1 MNLSRC
7 PACGASVPPET
18 TQCPYC
24 HSYFTQGGA
33 ASPAQST
40 TEFKGFT
47 FERRAEPNEQAF
59 TLAVPKG
66 WLMVGG
72 VVRANHMQQTVNAQ
86 TIAAK
91 VDFAVKR
98 DTEGSVMIRW
108 APEVKYCDMRG
119 MPAAMFFPQGSQYN
133 GMVVWPLMSG
143 AEFLVRMVFPWA
155 HPQAQGGQMIRQQ
168 AQPLMVEHFK
178 REAAKLGGTTPF
190 QYDGGEAVFQYT
202 ENGIRFEEHAF
213 TCIEY
218 MGPVAGGMWS
228 NKNTVLLRAP
238 AGEYERWEP
247 VLKHI
252 WTSGELNLQWMA
264 SEQASQEML
273 THAFMNAQQAEQAR
287 ARRALEIQRDLQRI
301 SQEIVEH
308 QRLTHAEIRN
318 DGYLLLT
325 GQEEYVN
332 PITKQVDTGSN
343 EWRHRWVTANNE
355 EFYTDDTS
363 FNPNN
368 DDRLNQV
375 KWEYTPVRPRF
386 PQ

>member
-1 MNLSRC
+1 MQLLRC
-7 PACGASVPPET
+7 PACGAPVPPEA

-24 HSYFTQGGA
+24 QSYFRQEGA
-33 ASPAQST
+33 PSAAPNADFQ
-40 TEFKGFT
+40 GFT

-66 WLMVGG
+66 WLLEGG
-72 VVRANHMQQTVNAQ
+72 VIRANHMQQVVNVQ

-98 DTEGSVMIRW
+98 DAAGTVMIRW
-108 APEVKYCDMRG
+108 VPEIKYCDTRMS
-119 MPAAMFFPQGSQYN
+119 PAAMFFPQGSSYN

-143 AEFLVRMVFPWA
+143 ADFLVRMVFPWA
-155 HPQAQGGQMIRQQ
+155 HTQAQQAEVLRQQ
-168 AQPLMVEHFK
+168 AQPAMVEHFK
-178 REAAKLGGTTPF
+178 REAAKLGGTAPF
-190 QYDGGEAVFQYT
+190 QYDGGEAVFRYT
-202 ENGIRFEEHAF
+202 EGGVRYEEHAF
-213 TCIEY
+213 TCIEF
-218 MGPVAGGMWS
+218 MGPLTGGMWS

-238 AGEYERWEP
+238 AGEFERWEP

-252 WTSGELNLQWMA
+252 WTSGVLNLQWA
-264 SEQASQEML
+264 AYEQASQELL

-287 ARRALEIQRDLQRI
+287 ARRALEIQRELQRMD
-301 SQEIVEH
+301 QEIVEH
-308 QRLTHAEIRN
+308 HRMTHAEIRN

-332 PITKQVDTGSN
+332 PITNRVDLGSN
-343 EWRHRWVTANNE
+343 EWQHRWVTADNT
-355 EFYTDDTS
+355 EFYTDDAS

-375 KWEYTPVRPRF
+375 RWEYTPVRPRF

>member
-1 MNLSRC
+1 MQLLRC
-7 PACGASVPPET
+7 PACGAPVPPEA

-24 HSYFTQGGA
+24 QSYFRQEGA
-33 ASPAQST
+33 PSAAPNADFQ
-40 TEFKGFT
+40 GFT

-66 WLMVGG
+66 WLLEGG
-72 VVRANHMQQTVNAQ
+72 VIRANHMQQVVNVQ

-98 DTEGSVMIRW
+98 DAAGTVMIRW
-108 APEVKYCDMRG
+108 VPEVKYCDTRMS
-119 MPAAMFFPQGSQYN
+119 PAAMFFPQGSSYN

-143 AEFLVRMVFPWA
+143 ADFLVRLVFPWA
-155 HPQAQGGQMIRQQ
+155 HPQAQQGEVLRQQ
-168 AQPLMVEHFK
+168 AQPAMVEHFK
-178 REAAKLGGTTPF
+178 REAAKLGGTAPF
-190 QYDGGEAVFQYT
+190 QYDGGEAVFRYT
-202 ENGIRFEEHAF
+202 EGGIRYEEHAF
-213 TCIEY
+213 TCIEF
-218 MGPVAGGMWS
+218 MGPLTGGMWS

-252 WTSGELNLQWMA
+252 WTSGVLNLQWA
-264 SEQASQEML
+264 AYEQASQELL
-273 THAFMNAQQAEQAR
+273 THAFMNAQQAEQVR
-287 ARRALEIQRDLQRI
+287 ARRALEIQRELQRMD
-301 SQEIVEH
+301 QEIVEH
-308 QRLTHAEIRN
+308 HRMTHAEIRN

-332 PITKQVDTGSN
+332 PITNRVDIGSN
-343 EWRHRWVTANNE
+343 EWQHRWVTADNT
-355 EFYTDDTS
+355 EFYTDDAS

-375 KWEYTPVRPRF
+375 HWEYTPVRPRF

>member
-1 MNLSRC
+1 MQLLRC
-7 PACGASVPPET
+7 PACGAPVSPEA

-24 HSYFTQGGA
+24 QSYFRQEGA
-33 ASPAQST
+33 PSAAPNADFQ
-40 TEFKGFT
+40 GFT

-66 WLMVGG
+66 WLLEGG
-72 VVRANHMQQTVNAQ
+72 VIRANHMQQVVNVQ

-98 DTEGSVMIRW
+98 DAAGTVMIRW
-108 APEVKYCDMRG
+108 VPEVKYCDTRMS
-119 MPAAMFFPQGSQYN
+119 PAAMFFPQGSSYN

-143 AEFLVRMVFPWA
+143 ADFLVRLVFPWA
-155 HPQAQGGQMIRQQ
+155 HPQAQQGEVLRQQ
-168 AQPLMVEHFK
+168 AQPAMVEHFK
-178 REAAKLGGTTPF
+178 REAAKLGGTAPF
-190 QYDGGEAVFQYT
+190 QYDGGEAVFRYT
-202 ENGIRFEEHAF
+202 EGGIRYEEHAF
-213 TCIEY
+213 TCIEF
-218 MGPVAGGMWS
+218 MGPLTGGMWS

-252 WTSGELNLQWMA
+252 WTSGVLNLQWA
-264 SEQASQEML
+264 AYEQASQELL
-273 THAFMNAQQAEQAR
+273 THAFMNAQQAEQVR
-287 ARRALEIQRDLQRI
+287 ARRALEIQRELQRMD
-301 SQEIVEH
+301 QEIVEH
-308 QRLTHAEIRN
+308 HRMTHAEIRN

-332 PITKQVDTGSN
+332 PITNRVDIGSN
-343 EWRHRWVTANNE
+343 EWQHRWVTADNT
-355 EFYTDDTS
+355 EFYTDDAS

-375 KWEYTPVRPRF
+375 HWEYTPVRPRF

>member
-1 MNLSRC
+1 MQLLRC
-7 PACGASVPPET
+7 PACGAPVPPEA

-24 HSYFTQGGA
+24 HSYFRQEGA
-33 ASPAQST
+33 PSAAPNADFQ
-40 TEFKGFT
+40 GFT

-66 WLMVGG
+66 WLLEGG
-72 VVRANHMQQTVNAQ
+72 VIRAHHMQQVVNVQ

-98 DTEGSVMIRW
+98 DAAGTVMIRW
-108 APEVKYCDMRG
+108 VPEIKYCDTRMS
-119 MPAAMFFPQGSQYN
+119 PAAMFFPQGSSYN

-143 AEFLVRMVFPWA
+143 ADFLVRMVFPWA
-155 HPQAQGGQMIRQQ
+155 HPQAQQAEVLRQQ
-168 AQPLMVEHFK
+168 AQPAMVEHFK
-178 REAAKLGGTTPF
+178 REAAKLGGTAPF
-190 QYDGGEAVFQYT
+190 QYDGGEAVFRYT
-202 ENGIRFEEHAF
+202 EGGVRYEEHAF
-213 TCIEY
+213 TCIEF
-218 MGPVAGGMWS
+218 MGPLTGGMWS

-238 AGEYERWEP
+238 AGEFERWES

-252 WTSGELNLQWMA
+252 WTSGVLNLQWA
-264 SEQASQEML
+264 AYEQASQELL

-287 ARRALEIQRDLQRI
+287 ARRALEIQRELQRMD
-301 SQEIVEH
+301 QEIVEH
-308 QRLTHAEIRN
+308 HRMTHAEIRN

-332 PITKQVDTGSN
+332 PITNRVDLGSN
-343 EWRHRWVTANNE
+343 EWQHRWVTADNT
-355 EFYTDDTS
+355 EFYTDDAS

-375 KWEYTPVRPRF
+375 RWEYTPVRPRF

>member
-1 MNLSRC
+1 MQLLRC
-7 PACGASVPPET
+7 PACGAPVPPEA

-24 HSYFTQGGA
+24 QSYFRQEGA
-33 ASPAQST
+33 PSAAPNADFQ
-40 TEFKGFT
+40 GFT

-66 WLMVGG
+66 WLLEGG
-72 VVRANHMQQTVNAQ
+72 VIRANHMQQVVNVQ

-98 DTEGSVMIRW
+98 DAAGTVMIRW
-108 APEVKYCDMRG
+108 VPEIKYCDTRMS
-119 MPAAMFFPQGSQYN
+119 PAAMFFPQGSSYN

-143 AEFLVRMVFPWA
+143 ADFLVRMVFPWA
-155 HPQAQGGQMIRQQ
+155 HTQAQQAEVLRQQ
-168 AQPLMVEHFK
+168 AQPAMVEHFK
-178 REAAKLGGTTPF
+178 REAAKLGGTAPF
-190 QYDGGEAVFQYT
+190 QYDGGEAVFRYT
-202 ENGIRFEEHAF
+202 EGGVRYEEHAF
-213 TCIEY
+213 TCIEF
-218 MGPVAGGMWS
+218 MGPLTGGMWS

-238 AGEYERWEP
+238 AGEFERWES

-252 WTSGELNLQWMA
+252 WTSGVLNLQWA
-264 SEQASQEML
+264 AYEQASQELL

-287 ARRALEIQRDLQRI
+287 ARRALEIQRELQRMD
-301 SQEIVEH
+301 QEIVEH
-308 QRLTHAEIRN
+308 HRMTHAEIRN

-332 PITKQVDTGSN
+332 PITNRVDLGSN
-343 EWRHRWVTANNE
+343 EWQHRWVTDDNT
-355 EFYTDDTS
+355 EFYTDDAS

-375 KWEYTPVRPRF
+375 RWEYTPVRPRF

>member
-1 MNLSRC
+1 MQLLRC
-7 PACGASVPPET
+7 PACGAPVPPEA

-24 HSYFTQGGA
+24 QSYFRQEGA
-33 ASPAQST
+33 PSAAPNADFQ
-40 TEFKGFT
+40 GFT
-47 FERRAEPNEQAF
+47 FERRDEPNEQAF

-66 WLMVGG
+66 WLLEGG
-72 VVRANHMQQTVNAQ
+72 VIRANHMQQVVNVQ

-98 DTEGSVMIRW
+98 DAAGTVMIRW
-108 APEVKYCDMRG
+108 VPEVKYCDTRMS
-119 MPAAMFFPQGSQYN
+119 PAAMFFPQGSSYN

-143 AEFLVRMVFPWA
+143 ADFLVRLVFPWA
-155 HPQAQGGQMIRQQ
+155 HPQAQQGEVLRQQ
-168 AQPLMVEHFK
+168 AQPAMVEHFK
-178 REAAKLGGTTPF
+178 REAAKLGGTAPF
-190 QYDGGEAVFQYT
+190 QYDGGEAVFRYT
-202 ENGIRFEEHAF
+202 EGGIRYEEHAF
-213 TCIEY
+213 TCIEF
-218 MGPVAGGMWS
+218 MGPLTGGMWS

-252 WTSGELNLQWMA
+252 WTSGVLNLQWA
-264 SEQASQEML
+264 AYEQASQELL
-273 THAFMNAQQAEQAR
+273 THAFMNAQQAEQVR
-287 ARRALEIQRDLQRI
+287 ARRALEIQRELQRMD
-301 SQEIVEH
+301 QEIVEH
-308 QRLTHAEIRN
+308 HRMTHAEIRN

-332 PITKQVDTGSN
+332 PITNRVDIGSN
-343 EWRHRWVTANNE
+343 EWQHRWVTADNT
-355 EFYTDDTS
+355 EFYTDDAS

-375 KWEYTPVRPRF
+375 HWEYTPVRPRF

>member
-1 MNLSRC
+1 MQLLRC
-7 PACGASVPPET
+7 PACGAPVPPEA

-24 HSYFTQGGA
+24 QSYFRQEGA
-33 ASPAQST
+33 PSAAPNADFQ
-40 TEFKGFT
+40 GFT

-66 WLMVGG
+66 WLLEGG
-72 VVRANHMQQTVNAQ
+72 VIRANHMQQVVNVQ

-98 DTEGSVMIRW
+98 DAAGTVMIRW
-108 APEVKYCDMRG
+108 VPEIKYCDTRMS
-119 MPAAMFFPQGSQYN
+119 PAAMFFPQGSSYN

-143 AEFLVRMVFPWA
+143 ADFLVRMVFPWA
-155 HPQAQGGQMIRQQ
+155 HPQAQQAEVLRQQ
-168 AQPLMVEHFK
+168 AQPAMVEHFK
-178 REAAKLGGTTPF
+178 LEAAKLGGTAPF
-190 QYDGGEAVFQYT
+190 QYDGGEAVFRYT
-202 ENGIRFEEHAF
+202 EGGVRYEEHAF
-213 TCIEY
+213 TCIEF
-218 MGPVAGGMWS
+218 MGPLTGGMWS

-238 AGEYERWEP
+238 AGEFERWES

-252 WTSGELNLQWMA
+252 WTSGVLNLQWA
-264 SEQASQEML
+264 AYEQASQELL

-287 ARRALEIQRDLQRI
+287 ARRALEIQRELQRMD
-301 SQEIVEH
+301 QEIVEH
-308 QRLTHAEIRN
+308 HRMTHAEIRN

-332 PITKQVDTGSN
+332 PITNRVDLGSN
-343 EWRHRWVTANNE
+343 EWQHRWVTADNT
-355 EFYTDDTS
+355 EFYTDDAS

-375 KWEYTPVRPRF
+375 RWEYTPVRPRF

>member
-1 MNLSRC
+1 MQLLRC
-7 PACGASVPPET
+7 PACGAPVPPEA

-24 HSYFTQGGA
+24 QSYFRQEGAPSAAPNADFQGFA
-33 ASPAQST
+33 
-40 TEFKGFT
+40 

-66 WLMVGG
+66 WLLEGG
-72 VVRANHMQQTVNAQ
+72 VIRANHMQQVVNVQ

-98 DTEGSVMIRW
+98 DAAGTVMIRW
-108 APEVKYCDMRG
+108 VPEVKYCDTRMS
-119 MPAAMFFPQGSQYN
+119 PAAMFFPQGSIYN
-133 GMVVWPLMSG
+133 GMVVWPLMPG
-143 AEFLVRMVFPWA
+143 ADFLVRLVFPWA
-155 HPQAQGGQMIRQQ
+155 HPQAQQGEVLRQQ
-168 AQPLMVEHFK
+168 AQPAMVEHFK
-178 REAAKLGGTTPF
+178 REAAKLGGTAPF
-190 QYDGGEAVFQYT
+190 QYDGGEAVFRYT
-202 ENGIRFEEHAF
+202 EGGIRYEEHAF
-213 TCIEY
+213 TCIEF
-218 MGPVAGGMWS
+218 MGPLTGGMWS

-252 WTSGELNLQWMA
+252 WTSGVLNLQWA
-264 SEQASQEML
+264 AYEQASQELL
-273 THAFMNAQQAEQAR
+273 THAFMNAQQAEQVR
-287 ARRALEIQRDLQRI
+287 ARRALEIQRELQRMD
-301 SQEIVEH
+301 QEIVEH
-308 QRLTHAEIRN
+308 HRMTHAEIRN

-332 PITKQVDTGSN
+332 PITNRVDIGSN
-343 EWRHRWVTANNE
+343 EWQHRWVTADNT
-355 EFYTDDTS
+355 EFYTDDAS

-375 KWEYTPVRPRF
+375 HWEYTPVRPRF